1 MVIQKFLKGCR
12 FPAKRLDNP
21 TSHHERISLP
31 RVYIYFTTSK
41 AFLSSGGRLTRQTK
55 NERRIKMTE
64 LTQLTQLTLTQLTQS
79 TSDTD
84 ELLRKVQESLGAGR
98 IDADQAETARR
109 MIRNHPDECDSDT
122 LRYFEKLHALR
133 PYLDAYGFRFTIH
146 EFTYHFQLPDSEK
159 QKIAAALEEA
169 LTLIKLDRELEGSK

>member
-1 MVIQKFLKGCR
+1 MYLMVIHKFLKGCR

-64 LTQLTQLTLTQLTQS
+64 LTQLIQS
-79 TSDTD
+79 TPDTT
-84 ELLRKVQESLGAGR
+84 ELLRKVQESLQAGL

-109 MIRNHPDECDSDT
+109 MIRNHPDECDIDT